1 MEWRTRPSLWR
12 RHDRSPI
19 RPACNKPLDSMSA
32 SPKPKLVPAD
42 LALWRKA
49 FLDLRPSVSP
59 CPGLT
64 GANWATIHEN
74 AVTFLDRWADE
85 AVRLGWTTLDLFGV
99 HPEAGT
105 IRPDYCGALIIGAE
119 PVSAITETRMRFV
132 NTTFYRDMPGKPS
145 GGVPL
150 WQFGK
155 SGKL

>member
-1 MEWRTRPSLWR
+1 VSRARLALWCR
-12 RHDRSPI
+12 QRVSPI
-19 RPACNKPLDSMSA
+19 PSGMQQPLDPIPA

-42 LALWRKA
+42 PVLWRKA

-64 GANWATIHEN
+64 GANWTAIHEN

-85 AVRLGWTTLDLFGV
+85 AVRLGWTTLDCFGI

-105 IRPDYCGALIIGAE
+105 IRPDYCGAVIMGAE
-119 PVSAITETRMRFV
+119 AVSAITETRMRFV
-132 NTTFYRDMPGKPS
+132 NTTYCRDTPGRPT

-150 WQFGK
+150 WQFGR
-155 SGKL
+155 